1 MKDFSER
8 VVVITGAA
16 SGIGRQLALQL
27 AKRGAV
33 LALADKDYQGLT
45 ETLQQ
50 VKAIGG
56 VASLYELDVADAVAF
71 QAFAD
76 AVINQYLSLIHI

>member
-16 SGIGRQLALQL
+16 SGIGRQLGLQL

-33 LALADKDYQGLT
+33 LALADKDYQGLS

-50 VKAIGG
+50 V
-56 VASLYELDVADAVAF
+56 
-71 QAFAD
+71 
-76 AVINQYLSLIHI
+76 